1 MKLTTYLRAIC
12 KIPAVRVFARRLLK
26 VGSYVVK
33 WEHRLGQTGANPWRS
48 SWKAPGRGQ
57 YSNSLF
63 NSPPN
68 MNCGGDRTLDLSVFL
83 A

>member
-33 WEHRLGQTGANPWRS
+33 CEQLVGGRPELILGGAAGKHLVVVS
-48 SWKAPGRGQ
+48 TQIHFS
-57 YSNSLF
+57 
-63 NSPPN
+63 
-68 MNCGGDRTLDLSVFL
+68 TLHLI
-83 A
+83 